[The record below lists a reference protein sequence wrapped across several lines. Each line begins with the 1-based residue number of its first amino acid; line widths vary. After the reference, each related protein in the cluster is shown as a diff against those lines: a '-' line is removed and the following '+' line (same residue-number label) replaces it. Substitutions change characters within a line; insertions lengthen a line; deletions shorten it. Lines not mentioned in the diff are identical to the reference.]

1 MRVKFGTTIKDVP
14 ILEVTPE
21 NYIVPKGEEGSY
33 HCRIEQVNFNPSTG
47 VRLSRPRIQKFGAK
61 MWPSIERNLKLQGW
75 TIDILYDPTAYLKA
89 KAEEAAM
96 TAEQLRKAKAEA
108 EAQRRKAE
116 RDAIKAELL
125 AELKAE
131 GLISDKEKKE
141 KTSETDDAKKTR
153 K

>member
-1 MRVKFGTTIKDVP
+1 MKVKFGKTIKDVS

-33 HCRIEQVNFNPSTG
+33 HCRIEQVNFNSSTG

-75 TIDILYDPTAYLKA
+75 KVDILYDPTDYLKA

-96 TAEQLRKAKAEA
+96 TAEQLRNAKAEA

-131 GLISDKEKKE
+131 GLLSAKEEKD
-141 KTSETDDAKKTR
+141 KTSETDDAKKE
-153 K
+153 KK